1 MSRSR
6 LVLILA
12 VIAAVIAFF
21 ALDLGRFFSLE
32 YLKSQQAAIDSF
44 YQANPLGTALGFL
57 AVYIAVTALSL
68 PGAAILTLAAGAVF
82 GLLIGTVLASIAST
96 VGATLA
102 FLIARFALRDM
113 VQNKYGQRLKAINQ
127 GVEKDGAFYLFG
139 LRLVPAFPFFV
150 INLAMGLTP
159 MKTITFAAVSWIGML
174 AGTIVF
180 VNAGTQIAQI
190 ETLSGIL
197 SPGLIGSF
205 VLLGIFP
212 IIAKKVLGFFKARR
226 VYKGWTKP
234 KQFDRNIV
242 VIGAG
247 AAGLVTSYIGAVT
260 RAKVTLIEKHKMG
273 GDCLNYGCV
282 PSKAIIRSAKF
293 LSHVSRS
300 QEFGIKNANAD
311 FDFAEVM
318 ERVQSIIA
326 KVEPHDSVERYSNM
340 GVDVIQGTGK
350 ITSPWT
356 VEVNG
361 KTLTTRSIVIASG
374 GEPAVPPIPG
384 VEDIEYYTSD
394 TIWNIRELPK
404 KMLVLGGGPIGSELA
419 QSFHRLGANVT
430 QIEASERIMGK
441 EDPEISEMVMQQFRR
456 EGVNLRTNCRA
467 QRFEVDSDGR
477 RFVVITNQ
485 DGVEER
491 IEFDVVLLALGRKAR
506 LEGYGLEELGIET
519 DRTIIAD
526 DHLQTKYPNIF
537 VAGDVAGP
545 YQFTHTAAHM
555 AWYAAVNALFGSF
568 KKFKVDYSVVPW
580 ATFTEPEVAHVGHNE
595 LSAKEEG
602 IDYEVTTFGIDDLD
616 RAIADSEA
624 HGVVKVLTPPG
635 KDKILGVTIVGEHA
649 GDLLAEYALAM
660 KYNLGLK
667 KIMGVIHTYPTL
679 AEANKY
685 AAGEWSRANAPQ
697 KLLDFVEKFHGWR
710 RKGGGSDMRSPG
722 VVQAEND
729 GH

>member
-21 ALDLGRFFSLE
+21 ALDLGRFFSLDF
-32 YLKSQQAAIDSF
+32 LKSQQAAIDQF

-57 AVYIAVTALSL
+57 VLYIAVTALSL
-68 PGAAILTLAAGAVF
+68 PGAAILTLAAGAIF
-82 GLLIGTVLASIAST
+82 GLLIGSVLASIAST

-113 VQNKYGQRLKAINQ
+113 VQEKYGQRLKAINK

-159 MKTITFAAVSWIGML
+159 MKTLTFALVSWIGML
-174 AGTIVF
+174 AGTVVF

-190 ETLSGIL
+190 DSLSGIL

-212 IIAKKVLGFFKARR
+212 IIAKKVLGFIKARR
-226 VYKGWTKP
+226 VYKGWDKP

-293 LSHVSRS
+293 MSHIARS
-300 QEFGIKNANAD
+300 EEFGIKTAD
-311 FDFAEVM
+311 AKFDFAEVM
-318 ERVQSIIA
+318 DRVQAIIA

-340 GVDVIQGTGK
+340 GVDVIEGTAK

-374 GEPAVPPIPG
+374 AEPLVPPIPG
-384 VEDIEYYTSD
+384 VEDVNYYTSD
-394 TIWNIRELPK
+394 TIWGIRELPK
-404 KMLVLGGGPIGSELA
+404 KMLVLGGGPIGSELS

-430 QIEASERIMGK
+430 QIEASDRIMGR
-441 EDPEISEMVMQQFRR
+441 EDPEISEMVMQQFRA
-456 EGVNLRTNCRA
+456 EGVNLRTNCRG
-467 QRFEVDSDGR
+467 QRFEKDGDKQ
-477 RFVVITNQ
+477 FLVITNEQ
-485 DGVEER
+485 GEEER
-491 IEFDVVLLALGRKAR
+491 VEFDLVLLALGRKAR

-519 DRTIIAD
+519 NRTIVAD
-526 DHLQTKYPNIF
+526 EHLQTKYPNIF
-537 VAGDVAGP
+537 VAGDVVGP

-602 IDYEVTTFGIDDLD
+602 IAYEVTTFGIDDLD

-697 KLLDFVEKFHGWR
+697 KALEFLEKFHGWR
-710 RKGGGSDMRSPG
+710 RKGGGGDMRSPG
-722 VVQAEND
+722 AVQAETG

>member
-1 MSRSR
+1 M
-6 LVLILA
+6 
-12 VIAAVIAFF
+12 
-21 ALDLGRFFSLE
+21 
-32 YLKSQQAAIDSF
+32 
-44 YQANPLGTALGFL
+44 
-57 AVYIAVTALSL
+57 TALSL
-68 PGAAILTLAAGAVF
+68 PGAAILTLAAGAIF
-82 GLLIGTVLASIAST
+82 GLLVGTVLASIAST

-102 FLIARFALRDM
+102 FLIARFALRDF
-113 VQNKYGQRLKAINQ
+113 VQERYGQRLKAINR

-174 AGTIVF
+174 AGTIVY

-190 ETLSGIL
+190 DSLGGIV

-205 VLLGIFP
+205 VLLGVFP
-212 IIAKKVLGFFKARR
+212 IIAKKALDFIKARR
-226 VYKGWTKP
+226 VYAGWDKP
-234 KQFDRNIV
+234 RQFDRNIV

-293 LSHVSRS
+293 LSHVARS
-300 QEFGIKNANAD
+300 QEFGIKSASAD

-340 GVDVIQGTGK
+340 GVDVIQGTAK

-356 VEVNG
+356 VEVNNR
-361 KTLTTRSIVIASG
+361 TLTTRSIVIAAG
-374 GEPAVPPIPG
+374 AEPAVPPIPG
-384 VEDIEYYTSD
+384 LDEIDYYTSD
-394 TIWNIRELPK
+394 TIWSIRELPK
-404 KMLVLGGGPIGSELA
+404 RMLVLGGGPIGSELA

-430 QIEASERIMGK
+430 QIEASDRIMGR
-441 EDPEISEMVMQQFRR
+441 EDPEISEMVMDNFRA
-456 EGVNLRTNCRA
+456 EGVNLRTRCRA
-467 QRFEVDSDGR
+467 QRFEVDDDGR
-477 RFVVITNQ
+477 RYVVVDNQ
-485 DGVEER
+485 DGAEER

-506 LEGYGLEELGIET
+506 LSGYGLEDLGIET
-519 DRTIIAD
+519 ERTIIAND
-526 DHLQTKYPNIF
+526 FLQTRYPNIL

-555 AWYAAVNALFGSF
+555 AWYAAVNSLFGIF
-568 KKFKVDYSVVPW
+568 KKFRVDYSVVPW
-580 ATFTEPEVAHVGHNE
+580 TTFTEPEVAHVGHNE
-595 LSAKEEG
+595 LSAQEEG
-602 IDYEVTTFGIDDLD
+602 IEYEVTTFGIDDLD

-635 KDKILGVTIVGEHA
+635 KDRILGVTIVGEHA
-649 GDLLAEYALAM
+649 GDLLAEFALAM
-660 KYNLGLK
+660 KYKLGLK

-697 KLLDFVEKFHGWR
+697 TLLDIVERFHTWR
-710 RKGGGSDMRSPG
+710 RKGGGGDMRSPG
-722 VVQAEND
+722 AVQAETG

>member
-6 LVLILA
+6 IALIVA

-21 ALDLGRFFSLE
+21 AFDLGRFFSLD
-32 YLKSQQAAIDSF
+32 YLKSQQAAIDAF
-44 YQANPLGTALGFL
+44 YQANPLGTALGFVGL
-57 AVYIAVTALSL
+57 YIAVTALSL
-68 PGAAILTLAAGAVF
+68 PGAAILTLAAGAIF
-82 GLLIGTVLASIAST
+82 GLVVGAVLASLAST

-113 VQNKYGQRLKAINQ
+113 VQNKYGKRLKAINE

-159 MKTITFAAVSWIGML
+159 MKTITFALVSWIGML
-174 AGTIVF
+174 AGTIVY

-190 ETLSGIL
+190 DSLAGIV

-212 IIAKKVLGFFKARR
+212 IIAKKVLAFFKARR
-226 VYKGWTKP
+226 VYKGWDKP

-293 LSHVSRS
+293 LSHIARS
-300 QEFGIKNANAD
+300 EEFGIKNANAD
-311 FDFAEVM
+311 FDFAQVM
-318 ERVQSIIA
+318 DRVQDIIA

-340 GVDVIQGTGK
+340 GVDVIEGTAR

-361 KTLTTRSIVIASG
+361 RTLTTRSIVIAAG
-374 GEPAVPPIPG
+374 AEPLVPPIPG
-384 VEDIEYYTSD
+384 LDDVNYYTSD
-394 TIWNIRELPK
+394 TIWGIRELPK
-404 KMLVLGGGPIGSELA
+404 KMLVLGGGPIGSELT

-430 QIEASERIMGK
+430 QIEAADRIMGR
-441 EDPEISEMVMQQFRR
+441 EDPEISEMVMEQFRA
-456 EGVNLRTNCRA
+456 EGVTLRTNCRGE
-467 QRFEVDSDGR
+467 RFEKDGDKQALI
-477 RFVVITNQ
+477 ITNEQ
-485 DGVEER
+485 GDEER
-491 IEFDVVLLALGRKAR
+491 IEFDLVLLALGRKAR
-506 LEGYGLEELGIET
+506 LTGYGLEELGIEA
-519 DRTIIAD
+519 DRTIVAD

-537 VAGDVAGP
+537 VAGDVVGP

-555 AWYAAVNALFGSF
+555 AWYAAVNALFGAF

-580 ATFTEPEVAHVGHNE
+580 TTFTEPEVAHVGHNE

-635 KDKILGVTIVGEHA
+635 KDKILGVTIAGEHA

-697 KLLDFVEKFHGWR
+697 KLLEFVEKFHGWR
-710 RKGGGSDMRSPG
+710 RKGGGGDMRSPG
-722 VVQAEND
+722 EVQAETG

>member
-6 LVLILA
+6 IALIVA

-21 ALDLGRFFSLE
+21 AFDLGRFFSLD
-32 YLKSQQAAIDSF
+32 YLKSQQAAIDAF
-44 YQANPLGTALGFL
+44 YQANPLGTALGFVGL
-57 AVYIAVTALSL
+57 YVAVTALSL

-82 GLLIGTVLASIAST
+82 GLVIGTVLASVAST

-113 VQNKYGQRLKAINQ
+113 VQNKYGKRLKAINQ

-159 MKTITFAAVSWIGML
+159 MKTITFALVSWIGML
-174 AGTIVF
+174 AGTIVY

-190 ETLSGIL
+190 DSLGGIV

-212 IIAKKVLGFFKARR
+212 IIAKKVLGFFKAQR
-226 VYKGWTKP
+226 VYKAWDKP

-293 LSHVSRS
+293 LSHIARS
-300 QEFGIKNANAD
+300 EEFGIKTAKAD

-318 ERVQSIIA
+318 DRVQTIIA

-340 GVDVIQGTGK
+340 GVDVIEGTAK

-361 KTLTTRSIVIASG
+361 RTLTTRSIVIAAG
-374 GEPAVPPIPG
+374 AEPLVPPIPG
-384 VEDIEYYTSD
+384 LDDVNYYTSD
-394 TIWNIRELPK
+394 TIWGIRELPK
-404 KMLVLGGGPIGSELA
+404 KMLVLGGGPIGSELT

-430 QIEASERIMGK
+430 QIEAADRIMGR
-441 EDPEISEMVMQQFRR
+441 EDPEVSEMVMEQFRA
-456 EGVNLRTNCRA
+456 EGVTLRTQCRGE
-467 QRFEVDSDGR
+467 RFEKDGDTQ
-477 RFVVITNQ
+477 VLVITNEQ
-485 DGVEER
+485 GEEER
-491 IEFDVVLLALGRKAR
+491 IEFDLVLLALGRKAR

-519 DRTIIAD
+519 DRTIVAD
-526 DHLQTKYPNIF
+526 DHLQTKYPNIY
-537 VAGDVAGP
+537 VAGDVVGP

-555 AWYAAVNALFGSF
+555 AWYAAVNALFGAF

-580 ATFTEPEVAHVGHNE
+580 TTFTEPEVAHVGHNE

-697 KLLDFVEKFHGWR
+697 KALEFLEKFHGWR
-710 RKGGGSDMRSPG
+710 RKGGGDDMRSPG
-722 VVQAEND
+722 AVQAETG